1 MSHSVLRHCRAAA
14 SSFVIA
20 ASAANAA
27 ETAIFVPGWCRNGGD
42 SAQELALLAEAF
54 PGARCEAHPWEG
66 DGVDFWACRDE
77 ADAEGRRFGAALA
90 ALPEEERAKLALVGH
105 SLGARVVVRALA
117 TLAAEGRTVRTAAL
131 LGAALPEDDP
141 DLAAAARGCAGSL
154 VVVSSRGDAMLK
166 WLYGSGGEGLAQAL
180 GLNGWPAPVP
190 TNVVQRFLP
199 PSFTD
204 GFVPDAPLMDFAAM
218 RRLCLH
224 YAPFYLRY
232 LADLESPDA
241 AAPPDDPDV
250 VRQGWPNLALPTVDA
265 EVWWVVEDRLAP
277 GWKLERNTFFG
288 QWRILDPAGWRA
300 AWGDEAA
307 MRRSFDELKA
317 RHAEKAKKPHAENAE
332 TLLFGRGSGE
342 AEPPPVEPHAK
353 SAESDLRAKS
363 AAP

>member
-1 MSHSVLRHCRAAA
+1 MNPLAICLCLALPAVADPTTNAAA
-14 SSFVIA
+14 GCTRAVY
-20 ASAANAA
+20 
-27 ETAIFVPGWCRNGGD
+27 VPGWFRNGCD
-42 SAQELALLAEAF
+42 PSQELALLAEAF
-54 PGARCEAHPWEG
+54 PGAACETHAWEG

-90 ALPEEERAKLALVGH
+90 ALPEEERAGLALVGH
-105 SLGARVVVRALA
+105 SLGARVVARALA
-117 TLAAEGRTVRTAAL
+117 TLAAEGKTVRSAAL
-131 LGAALPEDDP
+131 LAAALPEDDP
-141 DLAAAARGCAGSL
+141 GLAAAARGCAERL

-166 WLYGSGGEGLAQAL
+166 WLYGAGGEGLAQAR

-190 TNVVQRFLP
+190 TNVVQRYLP
-199 PSFTD
+199 PSFAD

-232 LADLESPDA
+232 LADLGCPDA

-265 EVWWVVEDRLAP
+265 EVWWVVEDRFEP

-288 QWRILDPAGWRA
+288 QWRILDPDGWRA

-307 MRRSFDELKA
+307 MRRSFGELKA
-317 RHAEKAKKPHAENAE
+317 RRAEKK
-332 TLLFGRGSGE
+332 
-342 AEPPPVEPHAK
+342 
-353 SAESDLRAKS
+353 
-363 AAP
+363 